1 MRITAEFVT
10 SVARLDQLPPES
22 LPEIALTGRSNVGK
36 SSMINAL
43 VGKPGLARTSNTPGR
58 TQTLNY
64 YRITPDEKTGKP
76 FFLVDM
82 PGYGFAAVSKWSRA
96 QWQDIVEQYLDAR
109 PMLCGI
115 VQIIDLRH
123 LPQPLDHT
131 MAQWLRGSDR
141 RYVIVGTKADK
152 VAKTKVPGL
161 LTQVTQ
167 SLNVDSQDTMAF
179 SAQTGFGRDQ
189 LWRWVINAT
198 NAIHPEHPKIFPD
211 QGNQ

>member
-10 SVARLDQLPPES
+10 SVARLEQLPRER

-64 YRITPDEKTGKP
+64 YLITPDDKTGKP

-82 PGYGFAAVSKWSRA
+82 PGYGFAEVNTKCRA
-96 QWQDIVEQYLDAR
+96 QWKNLVEQYLNTR
-109 PMLCGI
+109 PMLRG
-115 VQIIDLRH
+115 VMQIIDLRH
-123 LPQPLDHT
+123 PPQPLDHT
-131 MAQWLRGSDR
+131 MAQWLHSNSHRF
-141 RYVIVGTKADK
+141 VVVGTKADK

-161 LTQVTQ
+161 LTQVTEC
-167 SLNVDSQDTMAF
+167 LNADIQDTMAF
-179 SAQTGFGRDQ
+179 SAETGFGRDQ
-189 LWRWVINAT
+189 LWRWVISAT
-198 NAIHPEHPKIFPD
+198 NAI
-211 QGNQ
+211 